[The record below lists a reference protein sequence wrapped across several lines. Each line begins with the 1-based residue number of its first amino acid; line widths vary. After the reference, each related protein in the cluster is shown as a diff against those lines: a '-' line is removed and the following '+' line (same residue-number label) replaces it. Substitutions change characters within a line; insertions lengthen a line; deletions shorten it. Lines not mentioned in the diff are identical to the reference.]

1 MYWNVTQPGYP
12 GEEDG
17 EELYESIY
25 EVIRQ
30 PSSESDFEE
39 INEEE
44 VCLFVC
50 LYSLVGTAVQ
60 FVWQKA
66 QRKIQI
72 SLDAEAPTLHKT
84 VMGYSLCRL

>member
-1 MYWNVTQPGYP
+1 MMIIMKELPPCSNVTQPGYP
-12 GEEDG
+12 GEEEG

-50 LYSLVGTAVQ
+50 IV
-60 FVWQKA
+60 
-66 QRKIQI
+66 
-72 SLDAEAPTLHKT
+72 
-84 VMGYSLCRL
+84 